1 MRSRNV
7 CLTQMGADPGRV
19 KDRRMEE
26 RGDRRKTVP
35 TIGARTWK
43 GRLGRGG
50 VGILIPSQGQ
60 TAIGLFSGVG
70 GIEICE
76 RTYNAEKE
84 KQRTRG
90 GKADVCPAVQKGVE
104 KSMGANS
111 KEGGRDELCYHK
123 PRGTAGVMWTLQ
135 LDREPREIAGPIPVL
150 PSGWSLEKKIP
161 SLRKLLQAAL
171 SQTPL
176 LKTRWCR

>member
-1 MRSRNV
+1 
-7 CLTQMGADPGRV
+7 
-19 KDRRMEE
+19 MEE

-70 GIEICE
+70 ELKSAKKH
-76 RTYNAEKE
+76 TTQKKKNNVQA
-84 KQRTRG
+84 
-90 GKADVCPAVQKGVE
+90 GKRADVCPAVQKGVE
-104 KSMGANS
+104 KSMGANA

-123 PRGTAGVMWTLQ
+123 PRGTAGVM
-135 LDREPREIAGPIPVL
+135 
-150 PSGWSLEKKIP
+150 
-161 SLRKLLQAAL
+161 
-171 SQTPL
+171 
-176 LKTRWCR
+176 

>member
-1 MRSRNV
+1 
-7 CLTQMGADPGRV
+7 
-19 KDRRMEE
+19 MEE

-70 GIEICE
+70 ELKSAKKHTTQKKKNNV
-76 RTYNAEKE
+76 RA
-84 KQRTRG
+84 
-90 GKADVCPAVQKGVE
+90 GKRADVCPAVQKGVE
-104 KSMGANS
+104 KSMGANA

-123 PRGTAGVMWTLQ
+123 PRGTAGVM
-135 LDREPREIAGPIPVL
+135 
-150 PSGWSLEKKIP
+150 
-161 SLRKLLQAAL
+161 
-171 SQTPL
+171 
-176 LKTRWCR
+176 